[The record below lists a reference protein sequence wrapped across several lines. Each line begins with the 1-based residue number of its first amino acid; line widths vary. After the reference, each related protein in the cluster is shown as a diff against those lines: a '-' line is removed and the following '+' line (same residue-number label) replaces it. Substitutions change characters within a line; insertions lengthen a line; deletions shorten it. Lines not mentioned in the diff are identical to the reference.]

1 MHTNEDRLMPLPEVA
16 KITGV
21 SVSTIRRL
29 IEQGGLTAVR
39 VGHRVLVRAS
49 QVASLVAG
57 QSDVDGR

>member
-1 MHTNEDRLMPLPEVA
+1 
-16 KITGV
+16 V